1 MPGIHDLTLFLI
13 SVILL
18 NLTPG
23 PDSLLVMSRTAMQG
37 MKGGVQASIG
47 VTLGSFVHVLAAT
60 FGLSVIIANSAT
72 AFTVIKLLG
81 AAYLIYMGI
90 TALLAKPATNASQH
104 GSNTVN
110 GNGYSSQ
117 RNLLLQG
124 FLSNALNPKVALF
137 FLAFVPQFIDSQA
150 SATDKTL
157 GFLILGCLFS
167 ILTLING
174 IGLTAASRWAQQ
186 RIRPG
191 QRLSMWL
198 NKSIGALFVAFGV
211 KLALTSRN

>member
-1 MPGIHDLTLFLI
+1 MPGIHDLTLFLV

-23 PDSLLVMSRTAMQG
+23 PDSLLVMSRTATQG

-90 TALLAKPATNASQH
+90 TALLAKPANNASQN
-104 GSNTVN
+104 GSNTF
-110 GNGYSSQ
+110 GGYSSQ

-167 ILTLING
+167 VLTLMNG

-191 QRLSMWL
+191 QRLSLWL

>member
-23 PDSLLVMSRTAMQG
+23 PDSLLVMSRTAIQG
-37 MKGGVQASIG
+37 MKGGLQASIG

-81 AAYLIYMGI
+81 AAYLIYMGVS
-90 TALLAKPATNASQH
+90 ALLAKPAINASPK
-104 GSNTVN
+104 GSNTV
-110 GNGYSSQ
+110 GGYSSQ

-157 GFLILGCLFS
+157 GFLMLGCLFS
-167 ILTLING
+167 VLTLING

>member
-1 MPGIHDLTLFLI
+1 MPGIHDLTLFLV

-90 TALLAKPATNASQH
+90 TALLAKPANNASQND
-104 GSNTVN
+104 SNTV
-110 GNGYSSQ
+110 GGYSSQ

-157 GFLILGCLFS
+157 GFLMLGCLFS
-167 ILTLING
+167 VLTLING

-191 QRLSMWL
+191 QRLSLWL